1 MKKILLLVL
10 SLLLFVGC
18 GKEDPTKELVCTIE
32 NKDETV
38 VSQQVIAT
46 FNEGKLEN
54 LEMTVS
60 TKIPDGNMAGL
71 YTKSLQESAE
81 KNYQGTDS
89 VSVNTKTE
97 GDVVSLITNINYRTF
112 TKNDAKAVS
121 IDKDISYDE
130 LKLRF
135 EKLGYECE

>member
-1 MKKILLLVL
+1 MKKVLLLI
-10 SLLLFVGC
+10 SLLFLVGC
-18 GKEDPTKELVCTIE
+18 NKNEAKELVCKLDRNSNDNIIT
-32 NKDETV
+32 
-38 VSQQVIAT
+38 QQVIAT
-46 FNEGKLEN
+46 YDGEKLEN
-54 LEMTVS
+54 IEMKVTSKVPS
-60 TKIPDGNMAGL
+60 DSVASMYSEAI
-71 YTKSLQESAE
+71 QEE
-81 KNYQGTDS
+81 EEENYKGTDS